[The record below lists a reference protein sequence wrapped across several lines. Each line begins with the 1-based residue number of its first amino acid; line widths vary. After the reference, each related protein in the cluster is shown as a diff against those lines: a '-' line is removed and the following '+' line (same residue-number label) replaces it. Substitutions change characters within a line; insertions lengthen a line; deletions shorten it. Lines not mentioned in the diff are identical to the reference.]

1 MSVFIAFC
9 SCYYG
14 ICTLQQLGR
23 RFGRLRNRGRQLQHP
38 KQWKWR
44 LQNKCTIMLRVQ
56 YLWTSQNS
64 FILFLFSKKTQSLT
78 GRGGE
83 LRWFPFPTCGVVILG
98 VHEVFPLELVRR
110 GFIVHD
116 GGVRDLKWEISGQVM
131 LNNYVVAIIRKA
143 VKQYLIGT
151 KPGMNF

>member
-1 MSVFIAFC
+1 M
-9 SCYYG
+9 
-14 ICTLQQLGR
+14 
-23 RFGRLRNRGRQLQHP
+23 
-38 KQWKWR
+38 
-44 LQNKCTIMLRVQ
+44 
-56 YLWTSQNS
+56 
-64 FILFLFSKKTQSLT
+64 
-78 GRGGE
+78 
-83 LRWFPFPTCGVVILG
+83 VILG

-151 KPGMNF
+151 KPGMHELLEKGVGKYSGAFIYRTVLGPAILPFVGRLSSSQRF